1 VSSIRGKTIYQ
12 NSPLSNAGQHKG
24 GMSMVQKFR
33 AGALSRVQPETPGI
47 NIMASALIAQN
58 YNVAGRI
65 FN

>member
-1 VSSIRGKTIYQ
+1 M
-12 NSPLSNAGQHKG
+12 AGQHKG

-33 AGALSRVQPETPGI
+33 AGALFRVQPATPGI
-47 NIMASALIAQN
+47 NIMASALILQN